1 MVVAVAA
8 LFEVIDVIGAVLVVG
23 HGVAHIGLVDAV
35 HGGAEE
41 GRVFIGRFLAA
52 RGAQGGKVL
61 VLHILGKG
69 ISLRLGRFGG
79 GGGGFLAPAARQHQA
94 QNAQQGQYRVDFC
107 FHGSASRYKEQG
119 ERESHS
125 PCLCDC
131 NYMTCI

>member
-8 LFEVIDVIGAVLVVG
+8 LFEVIDIIGAILIVG
-23 HGVAHIGLVDAV
+23 HGVAHVGLIDAV
-35 HGGAEE
+35 DGGAEK
-41 GRVFIGRFLAA
+41 GFVFVGRFLAA
-52 RGAQGGKVL
+52 GGAQGGKVL
-61 VLHILGKG
+61 VLHIFGERLAFR
-69 ISLRLGRFGG
+69 LRRFGSRRR
-79 GGGGFLAPAARQHQA
+79 GFLAAAARQRQA

-107 FHGSASRYKEQG
+107 FHGYASRYKEQG